1 MQPRSSMAL
10 QGNQLAQDWG
20 KPAWKSAAEVVPA
33 AAAVDDGG
41 VVAVVAAVVPA
52 VSSSIGLHQSI
63 GGQRK
68 SAELE
73 SPLYKFPN
81 RVVVAEA

>member
-1 MQPRSSMAL
+1 MAL
-10 QGNQLAQDWG
+10 PGNQLAQDWG

-33 AAAVDDGG
+33 AAVDDGG
-41 VVAVVAAVVPA
+41 VVAVVVAAAAAVVPA

-63 GGQRK
+63 DGQRK

>member
-1 MQPRSSMAL
+1 MAL
-10 QGNQLAQDWG
+10 PGNQLAQDWG

-33 AAAVDDGG
+33 AAVDDGG
-41 VVAVVAAVVPA
+41 VVAVAAVVPA